1 MTDYKSLYYGLFNSI
16 TDVINA
22 MEKTLLNANDER
34 LCSQMNAHIDV
45 LRQLQFNAEEEYI
58 NQK

>member
-1 MTDYKSLYYGLFNSI
+1 MTDYKSLYYGLFNGI

-22 MEKTLLNANDER
+22 MEKTLLNANAEQ
-34 LCSQMNAHIDV
+34 LCSQINAHIDT